1 MACDINMRYKNPKN
15 FSLTENT
22 VTIATVLKNRLKPRP
37 LKTISTL
44 IILFGKILKY
54 NSSMKKILYR
64 VCQGDTL
71 MGVARR
77 FGVPVS
83 LIVSDNNLKSPIR
96 AGQML
101 VINVCDG
108 CLYTVKPTD
117 TLLGLSKRFNQ
128 PIEEIKSRNKLEYLF
143 YGISIWV

>member
-64 VCQGDTL
+64 VQKGDTAFS
-71 MGVARR
+71 VAQR
-77 FGVPVS
+77 FALPVS
-83 LIVSDNNLKSPIR
+83 VLICDNNLKGELI
-96 AGQML
+96 GGEIL
-101 VINVCDG
+101 VVNLLDCT
-108 CLYTVKPTD
+108 LYTVKPTD